1 MEDLPRADINFKK
14 KISDELINNHHLK
27 KYGIKE
33 KTHFQNLD
41 SIFEQTIIDFE
52 FENDDDRLS
61 IHMPKSKIKL
71 LRDESMM
78 TAPSRP

>member
-1 MEDLPRADINFKK
+1 MEELPRSDINFKQ
-14 KISDELINNHHLK
+14 KISDELINNHHSRK
-27 KYGIKE
+27 CGIRE

-41 SIFEQTIIDFE
+41 AIFEQTMINFD

-61 IHMPKSKIKL
+61 IHMPKSKLKL
-71 LRDESMM
+71 MREESMM